1 MRRRYKCVSRSS
13 GARVEVPQGTSG
25 GRPPDARHRSSTIS
39 NMGERLRL
47 LRIAKHL
54 SQETLA
60 RRTGLQ
66 HQNIS
71 AFENNHSVP
80 TLDTLEKLARG
91 LECKLHELFYGDE
104 DFSELASSM
113 SKEQRQQSGPDADY
127 LATLRAALARM
138 TSKERKHLS
147 FMTEWMANQKRKHP

>member
-1 MRRRYKCVSRSS
+1 MGRRHQCVSRLS
-13 GARVEVPQGTSG
+13 GAELEIPQATNG
-25 GRPPDARHRSSTIS
+25 GRFSDSRHRSSTIL
-39 NMGERLRL
+39 NIGERLRL
-47 LRIAKHL
+47 LRIANRL

-60 RRTGLQ
+60 RRTGLL

-80 TLDTLEKLARG
+80 TLDTLEKLACG

-113 SKEQRQQSGPDADY
+113 SREKRQQSGPDADY
-127 LATLRAALARM
+127 LATLGAALARM
-138 TSKERKHLS
+138 SSKDRELLS
-147 FMTEWMANQKRKHP
+147 SLTELMANQNRKHP